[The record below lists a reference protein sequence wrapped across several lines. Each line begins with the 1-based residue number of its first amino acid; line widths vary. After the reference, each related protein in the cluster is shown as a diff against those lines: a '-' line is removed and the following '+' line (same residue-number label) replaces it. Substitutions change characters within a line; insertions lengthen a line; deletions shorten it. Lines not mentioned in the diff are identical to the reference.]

1 MQEHCQ
7 TVAYGPHL
15 AQHWKAL
22 PTVSSAYH
30 SATMLTRS
38 PPDCCSTPLSTIASA
53 QKYRHKAYW
62 GSGLQTQLSVAI
74 VWASCEWQNWMV
86 SGSPNRDHISVHDF
100 FLCWATT
107 SHPKKLTLLQNKNKQ
122 KNYCTLLALIMLN
135 QDMPVLI
142 TIGVTTHNCYKNTLN
157 LFFICAVK
165 ILLSGKIPMFH
176 HTAKIHLVKY
186 FQVFSKQ
193 P

>member
-1 MQEHCQ
+1 M
-7 TVAYGPHL
+7 AYGPHL

-86 SGSPNRDHISVHDF
+86 SASPNRDHISVHDF
-100 FLCWATT
+100 FCVGQPLVTPRSWHCCKIKT
-107 SHPKKLTLLQNKNKQ
+107 K
-122 KNYCTLLALIMLN
+122 KNYCTLLALIILN

-142 TIGVTTHNCYKNTLN
+142 TIGVTTHNLQKHTESFLHLCSENPAFRENSNVSPHCKNTS
-157 LFFICAVK
+157 C
-165 ILLSGKIPMFH
+165 
-176 HTAKIHLVKY
+176 
-186 FQVFSKQ
+186 
-193 P
+193 